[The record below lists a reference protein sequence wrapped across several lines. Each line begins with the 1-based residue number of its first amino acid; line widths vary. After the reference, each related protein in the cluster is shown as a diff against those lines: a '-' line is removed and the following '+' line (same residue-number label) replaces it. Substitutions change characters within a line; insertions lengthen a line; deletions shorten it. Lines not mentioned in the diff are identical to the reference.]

1 MSHQSVVQRSGH
13 WLGRARL
20 IGLAVLL
27 VLLAGSAAAGT
38 YVSAAHVTA
47 AAGWKTSI
55 RVLNPGQDRPFSIA
69 YTLLKYDAT
78 GTPIG
83 TETGTVPFGNGW
95 ITIPPETLNYEGSAQ
110 IVSDDNLI
118 VKVAYQFGD
127 TPSVCE
133 FYLKGGGQTQW
144 ILPNSVRPWMDWTGL
159 AVLNTGFAPVDITVE
174 AHKDGVPVAVMA
186 TPVTL
191 APQAKFVSLSDQI
204 WAGIGYTDAD
214 TFVVTASA
222 PIQAPLSITGNYAQD
237 RHLFFAA
244 QPALPIQDPLVGT
257 PDGTDVWASHIT
269 AAAGWRTGISIYN
282 PSNANGH
289 IDLFRYDEAGADLGA
304 QVDTVAPY
312 SWRRLDSTWLQ
323 YEGSAHITSSRYLLV
338 KLEFQYGDTPS
349 ACEFYLTGDR
359 HWLWLLPN
367 TVRPWMDW
375 TGLAAVNHDTVAG
388 GFGFRAALGQSWL
401 GNKWSPLDPHTK
413 YVRLTDGIWPGIEYP
428 ELDTIVAEGGPLSP
442 APISITGNTAQDRHL
457 FFAAQPLPQNQS
469 GEVVWNDDIVGP
481 MRYIRAGSFYQGSP
495 ADEPCRGTDEDQFP
509 HFFSRNYV
517 AMQWEVTRGMWAA
530 LKAVQPSLPADPS
543 QLWGGDTDWH
553 PVQRITWYEAVLFAN
568 LLSAHRNLEPCYYK
582 DAAFT
587 VPVTAANYTSGSFY
601 CDFGAPGFRLP
612 TEGEWEFMVRGWN
625 RNNPFPNDASW
636 DEHNYT
642 DATCGLPSTSVTWET
657 IDLFIWFVKNSGLR
671 TQVVGSE
678 DLWFAGQWDL
688 CDVLGN
694 VWEWCWDWYDG
705 TYPTEAVTDYTG
717 PASGIGR
724 VVRGGA
730 WDRDAQHCRAGNRE
744 YCVVS
749 SRYPAIGFRLVRTYP

>member
-1 MSHQSVVQRSGH
+1 MLQHHPWTIRRVSTS
-13 WLGRARL
+13 ARL

-27 VLLAGSAAAGT
+27 VLLTGAVAAST

-55 RVLNPGQDRPFSIA
+55 MVYARTYPVYGDQNF
-69 YTLLKYDAT
+69 TLLKYSPT
-78 GTPIG
+78 GAPLG
-83 TETGTVPFGNGW
+83 QMAGVVHGNSW
-95 ITIPPETLNYEGSAQ
+95 CTIPPEELNYEGSAQ
-110 IVSDDNLI
+110 IVSDDNLV
-118 VKVAYQFGD
+118 VKVAYQFGE

-133 FYLKGGGQTQW
+133 FYLKGGVQTKW

-191 APQAKFVSLSDQI
+191 APQAKYVSLSDQI

-304 QVDTVAPY
+304 QSDTVAPY

-338 KLEFQYGDTPS
+338 KLEFQNGDTPS

-388 GFGFRAALGQSWL
+388 GFGFMATLGQTWL
-401 GNKWSPLDPHTK
+401 GTKGAPLDPHAK

-428 ELDTIVAEGGPLSP
+428 ELDTIVASGVQMSP

-469 GEVVWNDDIVGP
+469 GEVVWFDDIVGRMLF
-481 MRYIRAGSFYQGSP
+481 MRRGSFYQGSP
-495 ADEPCRGTDEDQFP
+495 ADEPCRVAGIEDQFP

-517 AMQWEVTRGMWAA
+517 TMRTEVTRGMWAA

-543 QLWGGDTDWH
+543 HLFGGDTDDH
-553 PVQRITWYEAVLFAN
+553 PVQRVTWFEAVLFAN
-568 LLSAHRNLEPCYYK
+568 LLSAHRNLEPCYFK

-587 VPVTAANYTSGSFY
+587 VPVTASNYTTGSFY
-601 CDFGAPGFRLP
+601 CDFTAPGFRLP
-612 TEGEWEFMVRGWN
+612 TEGEWEFMCRGWD
-625 RNNPFPNDASW
+625 RANPFPNDASW
-636 DEHNYT
+636 TEGNYT
-642 DATCGLPSTSVTWET
+642 DVTCVLPSTTVSW
-657 IDLFIWFVKNSGLR
+657 DLLDLLMWFVKNSGSR
-671 TQVVGSE
+671 THEVGSE
-678 DLWFAGQWDL
+678 DLWFAGQWGLVDI
-688 CDVLGN
+688 LGN
-694 VWEWCWDWYDG
+694 VYEWCWDWWG
-705 TYPTEAVTDYTG
+705 NYPTVAVTDYTG
-717 PASGIGR
+717 PESGSLIR
-724 VVRGGA
+724 VIRGGS
-730 WDRDAQHCRAGNRE
+730 WINDARYCRAAARTAIDMDG
-744 YCVVS
+744 
-749 SRYPAIGFRLVRTYP
+749 RYHTIGFRLVRTYP